1 MMNMVMVMVVVAYCN
16 DKIMDSIARAP
27 KMNSAG
33 AYGHTS
39 AGN

>member
-1 MMNMVMVMVVVAYCN
+1 
-16 DKIMDSIARAP
+16 MDSIARAP

-39 AGN
+39 AGNWGYGMVKVMAWL